1 MFDIGKRDVLGHSIL
16 PLNSFDQARSF
27 YTTDLLQ
34 VMQSNLE
41 QGKGATPATKIVEPY
56 ADFLDREVVHA
67 NRITCFD
74 AADAASAFRYM
85 QSDKHIGKIVIRIPE
100 DAADLPTATSLAT
113 PE

>member
-41 QGKGATPATKIVEPY
+41 QGKGATPAYDPPAVVSLNVTFSFRLFPEP
-56 ADFLDREVVHA
+56 
-67 NRITCFD
+67 
-74 AADAASAFRYM
+74 
-85 QSDKHIGKIVIRIPE
+85 K
-100 DAADLPTATSLAT
+100 
-113 PE
+113 